1 MFYSYQV
8 NDYSILFYTKK
19 NDNKIMLIMIKK
31 MMNLISSA
39 KSKYTCIY
47 ANIKHFESLLRFDY
61 DINDL
66 LIKTFY
72 FRAMA

>member
-1 MFYSYQV
+1 
-8 NDYSILFYTKK
+8 
-19 NDNKIMLIMIKK
+19 MIKK